1 MPSGITFSGLG
12 SGIDSAAIINA
23 LLAVERVPIEQL
35 EDRKSADQKK
45 IDLIGTF
52 RGLVDTLRTKAN
64 ALGALDSLLAFKVTS
79 SVDGLAN
86 FSASGAAQA
95 GTHTLEVQSLATTDR
110 WAFDGVTDPDADL
123 ATVDGQAVSFT
134 YDGVNYSA
142 PVNAADSSLNEIAS
156 AINSAA
162 PDGVT
167 ASVVNAGTSGNPSW
181 QLVLTAQETGEDFRI
196 ENLTSTVAGLV
207 VDGTGPDA
215 NGVAQSTNNIS
226 VGLNAVAIIDGLTVE
241 RTSNDFSDV
250 IAGVS
255 ISLLDAQPGTTAQF
269 TVEPDK
275 AAVKGK
281 IKEFV
286 NAYNEVTKF
295 ISKQNSYDEEKG
307 AGGPLFGDNALATI
321 QRTLRTALFGQSAA
335 QVAADTSGYGSLR
348 LLGVESTGD
357 GTLKINDKVM
367 DAKMDADLDA
377 FADFFADRDGFDNN
391 GAPIG
396 TDRYYFDVTADT
408 GFGDDLARALDSVIK
423 SYGDQNGQF
432 YKGVFEARVESLNAN
447 IKTYNSRIDQR
458 EVRIEKL
465 QAQLVARFA
474 ALESTMARLQSQSAY
489 LSAG

>member
-1 MPSGITFSGLG
+1 MASGITFSGLG

-23 LLAVERVPIEQL
+23 LLAVERVPIQQL
-35 EDRKSADQKK
+35 EDRKGADQKK

-64 ALGALDSLLAFKVTS
+64 ALGSLDGLLSFKVS
-79 SVDGLAN
+79 ASAEGVAN

-95 GTHTLEVQSLATTDR
+95 GSHTLEVQSLATTDR
-110 WAFDGVTDPDADL
+110 WAFNGVSDPDADL

-142 PVNAADSSLNEIAS
+142 TVNAADSSLNEIAS
-156 AINSAA
+156 AINAAA
-162 PDGVT
+162 PDKVR
-167 ASVVNAGTSGNPSW
+167 ASVVNSGTSASPSW
-181 QLVLTAQETGEDFRI
+181 QLVLTAQDTGEDFRI
-196 ENLTSTVAGLV
+196 QNIASTVAGLTIN
-207 VDGTGPDA
+207 GTGP
-215 NGVAQSTNNIS
+215 NGSGVAQSVNNIS
-226 VGLNAVAIIDGLTVE
+226 VGMNAVAIIDGLTVE

-255 ISLLDAQPGTTAQF
+255 ISLLDAQPGTSVQF

-275 AAVKGK
+275 SAVKNK

-307 AGGPLFGDNALATI
+307 AGGPLFGDNALSTI
-321 QRTLRTALFGQSAA
+321 QRTLRSMLFGQSASA
-335 QVAADTSGYGSLR
+335 VAADTTGYGSLR

-357 GTLKINDKVM
+357 GTLKINDTVM

-391 GAPIG
+391 GAAIG

-408 GFGDDLARALDSVIK
+408 GFGDDLARALDAVVK
-423 SYGDQNGQF
+423 SYGAQNGQF
-432 YKGVFEARVESLNAN
+432 YKGVFDARVESLNAN

-458 EVRIEKL
+458 ESRIEKL

-489 LSAG
+489 LNAG